1 MDNITIIDL
10 DLGLKVKDLI
20 QREIV
25 KLSQTSQDKLD
36 ATIEYAK
43 EIENQRIQK
52 EEADTQKAGAIH
64 DLHAEL
70 LNSSDGIES
79 KQMQIKYNMI
89 ASTPS
94 ALTLKIKSYLK
105 SLGNQH
111 RLVKNLIDGKSYFKL
126 VPFNAE

>member
-43 EIENQRIQK
+43 EVENQRILK
-52 EEADTQKAGAIH
+52 EEADTQKAGAIQ

-70 LNSSDGIES
+70 LASQDGLES
-79 KQMQIKYNMI
+79 KQMQIKYSMI

-94 ALTLKIKSYLK
+94 ALTLKLKGYLK

-111 RLVKNLIDGKSYFKL
+111 RLVKNSIDGKNYFKL